1 MKTKEDV
8 FAKKLAGYLDQG
20 ALELKAGTAY
30 QLQQARE
37 TALARLTQPQRAS
50 EMQVVHAG
58 GAGVSAGGHAGRGS
72 VWRSARLWF
81 GILLIV
87 AAGLGYNEWQ
97 NFQQLSENEELDA
110 EILSSDLP
118 IDAYLDRGFQNWL
131 TREDR

>member
-1 MKTKEDV
+1 MMIKEND
-8 FAKKLAGYLDQG
+8 FAKKLAGYLDRG
-20 ALELKAGTAY
+20 ALELKAGTAH

-37 TALARLTQPQRAS
+37 AALARLTRPQRTS
-50 EMQVVHAG
+50 EMQVAHAG
-58 GAGVSAGGHAGRGS
+58 GAGMSEGGDAGRGS
-72 VWRSARLWF
+72 VWRSARLWS

-87 AAGLGYNEWQ
+87 AAGFVYNEWR

-110 EILSSDLP
+110 QILSSDLP

>member
-1 MKTKEDV
+1 MTIKDDD
-8 FAKKLAGYLDQG
+8 FAKKLTGYLDRG

-30 QLQQARE
+30 RLQLARE
-37 TALARLTQPQRAS
+37 AALARLTQPQRAS
-50 EMQVVHAG
+50 ELQVVHAG
-58 GAGVSAGGHAGRGS
+58 GVGVSAGRDSGRGNI
-72 VWRSARLWF
+72 WRSARLWS

-87 AAGLGYNEWQ
+87 ATGFAYNEWL

-110 EILSSDLP
+110 QILSSDLP

>member
-1 MKTKEDV
+1 MTIKDDD
-8 FAKKLAGYLDQG
+8 FAKKLTGYLDRG

-30 QLQQARE
+30 RLQLARE
-37 TALARLTQPQRAS
+37 AALARLTQPQRAS

-58 GAGVSAGGHAGRGS
+58 GAGVSEGGHAGRGS

-87 AAGLGYNEWQ
+87 AAGFAYNEWL
-97 NFQQLSENEELDA
+97 NYQQLSENEELDA
-110 EILSSDLP
+110 QILSSDLP

>member
-1 MKTKEDV
+1 MTINEDD
-8 FAKKLAGYLDQG
+8 FAKKLTGYLDRG

-37 TALARLTQPQRAS
+37 AALTRLAQPQRVS

-58 GAGVSAGGHAGRGS
+58 GAGVSHGGDAGRGS
-72 VWRSARLWF
+72 IWRSARLWA

-87 AAGLGYNEWQ
+87 AAGFGYNEWR
-97 NFQQLSENEELDA
+97 NFQQISENEELDA
-110 EILSSDLP
+110 QILSSDLP

>member
-1 MKTKEDV
+1 MTIKDDD
-8 FAKKLAGYLDQG
+8 FAKKLTGYLDRG

-37 TALARLTQPQRAS
+37 AALARLTQPQRAS
-50 EMQVVHAG
+50 ELQVVLAG
-58 GAGVSAGGHAGRGS
+58 GAGVSAGRDSGRES
-72 VWRSARLWF
+72 ILRSARLWS

-87 AAGLGYNEWQ
+87 AAGFAYNEWL

-110 EILSSDLP
+110 QILSSDLP

>member
-1 MKTKEDV
+1 MTIKEDA
-8 FAKKLAGYLDQG
+8 FAKKITGYLDQG
-20 ALELKAGTAY
+20 AQDLKAGTAY

-37 TALARLTQPQRAS
+37 AALARLTGRQWTA
-50 EMQVVHAG
+50 EMQVAHAG
-58 GAGVSAGGHAGRGS
+58 RAGVSEGGQSGRGS

-87 AAGLGYNEWQ
+87 AAGFAYNEWQ

-110 EILSSDLP
+110 QILSSDLP

-131 TREDR
+131 KREDP